1 MDAVKNLNGEMWIF
15 AALLIG
21 LVVIQAVLFLRLAL
35 KQNKKHNYFT
45 KKEINSFLRIGSV
58 SVLGPSC
65 SAMVVAISLIALV
78 GSGLTFMRVG
88 VIGAPAYEMVIAN
101 TAART
106 IGVEFNSPSFT
117 ESALV
122 LCGFGMALA
131 SIPYFITTPI
141 ELRLLDRASRS
152 ADKSKSKRSFL
163 PYLSRASMMGLM
175 ASLAISY
182 LTKPASWFAF
192 VVAVVAAICLIKF
205 VAKSGKKGLMDW
217 CVAIVM
223 LIGMT
228 AGQVFTMLTQ

>member
-1 MDAVKNLNGEMWIF
+1 MEAVQKLNAEMWIF

-21 LVVIQAVLFLRLAL
+21 LVIVQAVLFLRVAL
-35 KQNKKHNYFT
+35 KQNKKHNYFS
-45 KKEINSFLRIGSV
+45 KEDIGHFLKIGSV
-58 SVLGPSC
+58 SVLGPSF

-101 TAART
+101 TAAAT
-106 IGVEFNSPSFT
+106 LGVEFNSPSFT

-141 ELRLLDRASRS
+141 ELRLLDKAS
-152 ADKSKSKRSFL
+152 SKSNTGKKKRSFI
-163 PYLSRASMMGLM
+163 PYLSKAAMMGLM

-182 LTKPASWFAF
+182 LNKPASWFAF
-192 VVAVVAAICLIKF
+192 AAAAATAIGLIKF

-217 CVAIVM
+217 IVAIVM
-223 LIGMT
+223 LVGMT
-228 AGQVFTMLTQ
+228 AGQIFATIAA